1 MPLRIGLIL
10 HHQDPKHGLE
20 FWEFLFNYRRYSHN
34 FKYYHD
40 DTVEQLI
47 ASCIK
52 QLEENGRELQ
62 AQDVLNKARQ
72 PHGSTTT
79 THKIK

>member
-10 HHQDPKHGLE
+10 HHQDPKYGLE
-20 FWEFLFNYRRYSHN
+20 FWELLYNYRRYSHN

-52 QLEENGRELQ
+52 QLEENRREIQ
-62 AQDVLNKARQ
+62 AQDVLNKAKH
-72 PHGSTTT
+72 PHGCTTPPT
-79 THKIK
+79 K